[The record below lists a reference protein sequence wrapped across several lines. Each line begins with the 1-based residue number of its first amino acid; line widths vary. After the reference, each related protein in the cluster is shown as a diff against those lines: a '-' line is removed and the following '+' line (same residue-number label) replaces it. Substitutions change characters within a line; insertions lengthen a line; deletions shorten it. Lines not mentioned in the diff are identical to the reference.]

1 MIGSFDATI
10 LFLKTI
16 HLFLEKM
23 TALKQLTTL
32 AEIAAIFKNVFTL
45 SPMTPWPWSLPY
57 LEFVVAIDKHYSY
70 HFFTALVN
78 SN

>member
-32 AEIAAIFKNVFTL
+32 SFIKFYKTPMSQLKPFSEKAFDKWTMITHLYKKIKSKN
-45 SPMTPWPWSLPY
+45 
-57 LEFVVAIDKHYSY
+57 
-70 HFFTALVN
+70 
-78 SN
+78 